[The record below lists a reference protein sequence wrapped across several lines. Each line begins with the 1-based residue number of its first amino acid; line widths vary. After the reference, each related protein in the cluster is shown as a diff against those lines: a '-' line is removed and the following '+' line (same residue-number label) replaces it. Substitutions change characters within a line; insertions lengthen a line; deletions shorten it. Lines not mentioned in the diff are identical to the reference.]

1 MARLDSKSD
10 TQLIYLAG
18 SLIERL
24 NDSMRGNN
32 RISRENDANKGL
44 RLDANT
50 YTNRQSVVIRS
61 GQEGIIN
68 QFMTLVGQRNKTLAV
83 NLDLE
88 TSDPNNKK
96 IKFGS
101 LSAPSVPRYNLGDIA
116 EAVFAAALAARFT
129 KRSQF
134 ATSSEDVKNIL
145 RRLSVGG
152 QSATFLGSA
161 PNLNF
166 PASDTIRLRLRLTEL
181 AMNFITNPNNLE
193 SLSQYINASIQYAD
207 RQSVKNWVKTI
218 YTNRRVD
225 TVEITADGISAA
237 KSSKIDVK
245 VKITNNT
252 GVLSGVNINASVKTD
267 EIPQFGQVSGRSFDA
282 VSRFFSTTIRENL
295 SENAS
300 EFERK
305 SSDGREQMRYIYQQ
319 AFIKLQQKLNS
330 NPRSMNFIIGTGI
343 KQFATQ
349 DNAGVVDDNGNTVE
363 LIDLTRG
370 EATIFDF
377 KNVASKLSDV
387 RLDAEYGVGG
397 RSNLPTISILD
408 ADSRK
413 LLIQLRSKVENK
425 IGRDGPY
432 LYYRNYIEKGPFLTE
447 LIGRSAN
454 ENPVTSS

>member
-24 NDSMRGNN
+24 NDSMKGNN
-32 RISRENDANKGL
+32 RISRENDANKAKK
-44 RLDANT
+44 LDSNI
-50 YTNRQSVVIRS
+50 YTNNQTVVIKT
-61 GQEGIIN
+61 GQERIIN
-68 QFMTLVGQRNKTLAV
+68 QFMTLVGQRNKSLAV

-88 TSDPNNKK
+88 TSDPSNKR

-145 RRLSVGG
+145 RSLSVGG

-166 PASDTIRLRLRLTEL
+166 PASDTIRLRLRLTQL

-207 RQSVKNWVKTI
+207 RQSVKDWVKTI
-218 YTNRRVD
+218 YTNRRTD
-225 TVEITADGISAA
+225 TVEIIGDGITAA
-237 KSSKIDVK
+237 NSSKIDVK

-252 GVLSGVNINASVKTD
+252 GVLSGVNINASIKTD
-267 EIPQFGQVSGRSFDA
+267 EIPQFGQVSGKNFAA
-282 VSRFFSTTIRENL
+282 VSRFFSTAIRENL
-295 SENAS
+295 NERES
-300 EFERK
+300 EFESK
-305 SSDGREQMRYIYQQ
+305 SDDGREQMKFIYQQ
-319 AFIKLQQKLNS
+319 AFIKLQDNLKS
-330 NPRSMNFIIGTGI
+330 DSRRMNFIIGTGI

-387 RLDAEYGVGG
+387 KLTAQYSVG

>member
-24 NDSMRGNN
+24 NDSMKGNN
-32 RISRENDANKGL
+32 RISRENDPDKAKK
-44 RLDANT
+44 LDANI
-50 YTNRQSVVIRS
+50 YTNNQTIIIKS
-61 GQEGIIN
+61 GQEGRIN
-68 QFMTLVGQRNKTLAV
+68 EFMTLVGQRSKTRAV

-88 TSDPNNKK
+88 TSDPINKK

-116 EAVFAAALAARFT
+116 EAVFAAALAARFI

-134 ATSSEDVKNIL
+134 ATSSDDVKNIL
-145 RRLSVGG
+145 NSLSVSG

-166 PASDTIRLRLRLTEL
+166 PASDTIRLRLRLTQL

-193 SLSQYINASIQYAD
+193 SLSGYINASIQYAD
-207 RQSVKNWVKTI
+207 RQNVKDWVKTI

-225 TVEITADGISAA
+225 TVEITADGITAS

-252 GVLSGVNINASVKTD
+252 GVLSGVNINASIKTD
-267 EIPQFGQVSGRSFDA
+267 EVSQFGQVSGSSFDA
-282 VSRFFSTTIRENL
+282 VSRFFSNSIKESL
-295 SENAS
+295 SEKSS

-305 SSDGREQMRYIYQQ
+305 SGDGREQMRFIYRE
-319 AFIKLQQKLNS
+319 AYNKLQQNLRS
-330 NPRSMNFIIGTGI
+330 DPRRMNFIIGTGI

-363 LIDLTRG
+363 LIDLTKG

-377 KNVASKLSDV
+377 KNVASKMTEV
-387 RLDAEYGVGG
+387 TLDAEYSVG

-413 LLIQLRSKVENK
+413 ILIQLRSKVENK
-425 IGRDGPY
+425 VGKDGPY
-432 LYYRNYIEKGPFLTE
+432 LYYRNYIQKGSFLKE
-447 LIGRSAN
+447 LIGRSALDN
-454 ENPVTSS
+454 NVTSS

>member
-24 NDSMRGNN
+24 NDSMKGNN
-32 RISRENDANKGL
+32 RISRENDADKAKK
-44 RLDANT
+44 LDSNI
-50 YTNRQSVVIRS
+50 YTNNQTVVIKS
-61 GQEGIIN
+61 GQEGRIN
-68 QFMTLVGQRNKTLAV
+68 QFMTFVGQRNKSSAV

-88 TSDPNNKK
+88 TSDPNNKR

-134 ATSSEDVKNIL
+134 ATSSDDVKNIL
-145 RRLSVGG
+145 RSLSVGG

-166 PASDTIRLRLRLTEL
+166 PASDTIRLRLRLTQL

-207 RQSVKNWVKTI
+207 RQSVKDWVKTI

-225 TVEITADGISAA
+225 TVEITADGLSAA

-267 EIPQFGQVSGRSFDA
+267 EIPQFGQVSGKNFA
-282 VSRFFSTTIRENL
+282 AISRFFSTAIRENL
-295 SENAS
+295 NERAS
-300 EFERK
+300 EFESK
-305 SSDGREQMRYIYQQ
+305 SDDGREQMKYIYQQ
-319 AFIKLQQKLNS
+319 AFVKLQDNLKS
-330 NPRSMNFIIGTGI
+330 DPKRMNFIIGTGI

-349 DNAGVVDDNGNTVE
+349 DNTGVVDDNGNTVE

-387 RLDAEYGVGG
+387 NLTAEYSVG

-408 ADSRK
+408 ANSRK

-425 IGRDGPY
+425 IGKDGPY

-447 LIGRSAN
+447 LIGRSALDN
-454 ENPVTSS
+454 NVTSS